1 MKYNKINIP
10 LIKLIYASNF
20 YCFKNINTN
29 EFKLIFQLMKI
40 NYHEEHVQFSRH
52 FQGYFQNIL
61 SLFKNLTT
69 FNIFNVS

>member
-52 FQGYFQNIL
+52 FQG
-61 SLFKNLTT
+61 
-69 FNIFNVS
+69 